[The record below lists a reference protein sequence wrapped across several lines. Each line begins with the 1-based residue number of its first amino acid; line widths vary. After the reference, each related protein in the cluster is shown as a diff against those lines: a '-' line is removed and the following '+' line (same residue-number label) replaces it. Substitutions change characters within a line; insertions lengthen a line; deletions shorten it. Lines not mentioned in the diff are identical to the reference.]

1 MRIITG
7 RLGGRT
13 FDSPH
18 SFKTHPMSDKI
29 RGALFNMLGDI
40 QGLSVLDAF
49 SGSGAL
55 SFEAVSR
62 GAASAIAIDNDRAA
76 QAVIAK
82 NIKALRLQRSVK
94 NIDASA
100 SAWLQTNPHARFDIV
115 LCDPP
120 YNDVQLNLVTKLA
133 NCITDNG
140 VFVVSWPGAEPIPD
154 LAGYK
159 KVAHRTYGDA
169 QLGFYAKDI

>member
-1 MRIITG
+1 MRIIGG

-13 FDSPH
+13 FNSPR

-40 QGLSVLDAF
+40 DGLTVLDPFA
-49 SGSGAL
+49 GSGAL

-62 GAASAIAIDNDRAA
+62 GAAHATALDNDRAA
-76 QAVIAK
+76 QSIIAE
-82 NIKALRLQRSVK
+82 NILSLGLGRSVTFIKASVG
-94 NIDASA
+94 
-100 SAWLQTNPHARFDIV
+100 AWLQTSGAPVFDIV

-120 YNDVQLNLVTKLA
+120 YNDLQENLVVRLA
-133 NCITDNG
+133 DCTAPHG
-140 VFVVSWPGAEPIPD
+140 TFVISWPGSTTLPEIP
-154 LAGYK
+154 GFK

-169 QLGFYAKDI
+169 QLAFYQR